1 MPVRSITAN
10 GQIQSIPKV
19 PSDQMKVIQI
29 PYGPFASNMYI
40 VFCGGDAFI
49 VDPSVSYNTIEGR
62 IDGFDAGKVR
72 GVFATHGHYDHIC
85 CSDDWRTILPQ
96 AEFYLSQKDI
106 PLLADPRANC
116 SYMDGKKCVF
126 DDLYSDADDSI
137 SYGDVKITV
146 IATPGHTKGSV
157 CYLFEQGEERVLFT
171 GDTVFAGSIGRTDF
185 PGGSFKEISE
195 SVNKIKQLDPELVI
209 YPGHGPASTIGEEI
223 KTNPY
228 FA

>member
-1 MPVRSITAN
+1 
-10 GQIQSIPKV
+10 
-19 PSDQMKVIQI
+19 MKVFQI

-40 VFCGGDAFI
+40 VLCSDDAFI
-49 VDPSVSYNTIEGR
+49 VDPSVSFDAIEGR
-62 IDGFDAGKVR
+62 IDGFDARAVK

-85 CSDDWRTILPQ
+85 CAEDWHARLPDVP
-96 AEFYLSQKDI
+96 FYLSQKDI
-106 PLLADPRANC
+106 MLLADPRANC

-126 DDLYSDADDSI
+126 DDVYSDAEGCI
-137 SYGDVKITV
+137 SLGDVKITV

-157 CYLFEQGEERVLFT
+157 CYLFGEGEERALFT

-195 SVNKIKQLDPELVI
+195 SVNKIKGLEPELVI
-209 YPGHGPASTIGEEI
+209 YPGHGPASTVGEEI